1 MAYLKGESA
10 WRQRNMT
17 ASDGFGDEQ
26 ERLEQEAVAW
36 VVRLTS
42 GEATDFDRQAVEA
55 WRHLSPAHDQAYQKI
70 ERLWIGVEP
79 LKHQLSP
86 THDFPIEEKMNRQS
100 RRRPWI
106 QWGVLAASIAA
117 LAVTLAWTSG
127 ALPLFRAD
135 ARTGTG
141 EQLTFPLNDGSQ
153 ILLNTQAAM
162 SVHYSEDIRRI
173 DLLAGEAAFRVAK
186 DAARPFVVHTQDGQ
200 VRAVGTE
207 FLVNKTEVAV
217 IVTVTEG
224 VVDVSAPG
232 LHEDS
237 PTRVHAGQ
245 RVRYSS
251 SGVSQVEP
259 VDLRA
264 VTAWQ
269 RGKLIFEATPLTT
282 VVEEIN
288 RYRPGRVVLLS
299 DSLAY
304 HRVSGV
310 FDLDRLD
317 TAVTTIEQTLPVITV
332 RLTNRFVLFR

>member
-1 MAYLKGESA
+1 MSA
-10 WRQRNMT
+10 LNRFDDAQ
-17 ASDGFGDEQ
+17 EQ
-26 ERLEQEAVAW
+26 LEQQAVAW

-42 GEATDFDRQAVEA
+42 GDATDFDRQAVEA

-79 LKHQLSP
+79 LKHQLSTAEGWATRGSTP
-86 THDFPIEEKMNRQS
+86 THDFSVKEKMNRQS

-106 QWGVLAASIAA
+106 QWGAIAASIAA
-117 LAVTLAWTSG
+117 LAVTLALTSG
-127 ALPLFRAD
+127 ALPLLRAD

-153 ILLNTQAAM
+153 ILLNTQAAV
-162 SVHYSEDIRRI
+162 SVHYSEDIRRV

-207 FLVNKTEVAV
+207 FLVHKTEAAV
-217 IVTVTEG
+217 IVTVMEG

-232 LHEDS
+232 VHEDS

-251 SGVSQVEP
+251 SGVSQVES

-264 VTAWQ
+264 ATAWQ

-288 RYRPGRVVLLS
+288 RYRPGRVVLLR

-317 TAVTTIEQTLPVITV
+317 TAVTTIEQTLPVTTV